1 MPADGCGPVI
11 HRGDGNLNP
20 RLFQLGLLAGL
31 QGQYVGIVFDALVVK
46 GATTG
51 SLSFP
56 PRARVP

>member
-1 MPADGCGPVI
+1 MI
-11 HRGDGNLNP
+11 HGGDGNLNP

-56 PRARVP
+56 PRARVSLS